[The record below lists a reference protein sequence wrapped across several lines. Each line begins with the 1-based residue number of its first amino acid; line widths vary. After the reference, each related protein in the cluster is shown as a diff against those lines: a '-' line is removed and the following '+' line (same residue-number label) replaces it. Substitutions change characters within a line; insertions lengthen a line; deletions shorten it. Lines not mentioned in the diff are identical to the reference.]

1 MALILF
7 SKCIKRHFCVQIQ
20 IYCYHFQDGVNYI
33 TLLDDH
39 RVSSHK
45 LFVNGACVIGFT
57 GQCSFIQNIE
67 GNGTKHTTEATC
79 ADPESFDHSTFDNV
93 LFCIQL
99 MGESKIPLKSGP
111 SSARQ
116 RSVIYMAF
124 RWRGND
130 GQN

>member
-1 MALILF
+1 MTIGCLAINYLLTELV
-7 SKCIKRHFCVQIQ
+7 SLGL
-20 IYCYHFQDGVNYI
+20 QDSVY
-33 TLLDDH
+33 LY
-39 RVSSHK
+39 
-45 LFVNGACVIGFT
+45 
-57 GQCSFIQNIE
+57 IQNIE